1 MSRKRLIGVTNNKKV
16 RILSA
21 LLASLLL
28 TSCSLDGGSDSGVK
42 EQSMTDTEREYL
54 SVSDNAGAEP
64 TIGNPI
70 GSAPTTLVTKDIIV
84 GTGAEVLPSSTL
96 TVDYVLISWKTGEVL
111 QSSWSGQPTVFPLS
125 EVIKGWQE
133 GMPGMKVGGRRLL
146 VIPPDLAYGPSGS
159 GPIGPNETLA
169 FVVDVVNVT

>member
-1 MSRKRLIGVTNNKKV
+1 MKEEGKNYCDTSKV
-16 RILSA
+16 YIA
-21 LLASLLL
+21 
-28 TSCSLDGGSDSGVK
+28 
-42 EQSMTDTEREYL
+42 
-54 SVSDNAGAEP
+54 
-64 TIGNPI
+64 PI
-70 GSAPTTLVTKDIIV
+70 SKDVAKDIIV
-84 GTGAEVLPSSTL
+84 GTGAEVLPTSTL

-125 EVIKGWQE
+125 QVIKGWQE

>member
-1 MSRKRLIGVTNNKKV
+1 MSAKLLGRLTINTKAIVVGA
-16 RILSA
+16 LS
-21 LLASLLL
+21 ASLLL
-28 TSCSLDGGSDSGVK
+28 TSCSLDGGSDNANK
-42 EQSMTDTEREYL
+42 EQSMADASREYI
-54 SVSDNAGAEP
+54 SVSDNAGSEP
-64 TIGNPI
+64 KIGKPI
-70 GSAPTTLVTKDIIV
+70 GSAPATLVTKDIIV
-84 GTGAEVLPSSTL
+84 GTGAEVLPTSTL

-125 EVIKGWQE
+125 QVIKGWQE

-146 VIPPDLAYGPSGS
+146 VIPPELAYGPSGS